1 VAARTLAAFISI
13 SSLIRRIVMSTVD
26 QTAAQGSAIGAE
38 AARPASINL
47 SSLGV
52 PTSVQGVTAQG
63 PNASPVK
70 YTPALSLERSV
81 ESDETLKKHDRSFYV
96 SAFKVGV
103 EKTARATL
111 DMCRVVFEANQVLDA
126 YDFEKFCGEIGIR
139 SGSSTIRKFIAIGRV
154 YPRFINYADQ
164 LPIAWTNIYL
174 LTQIPAK
181 SFEHCLQQGKAL
193 KDIKGNYLRSLIES
207 TQDLSS
213 LDNRLPYD
221 KNHHG
226 HMFAKVLFTKKIDD
240 VDWRAAEK
248 ALNELEARLPI
259 KVVVL
264 NQIASI
270 VEQRKL
276 QRYTQA
282 KKHFKDLEFKPE
294 VWDFGDEANA
304 VLPRNDPD
312 AQQPKA
318 A

>member
-1 VAARTLAAFISI
+1 
-13 SSLIRRIVMSTVD
+13 MSTVD
-26 QTAAQGSAIGAE
+26 QIAAQGSAIGAE

-126 YDFEKFCGEIGIR
+126 YDFEKFCGEIEIR

-154 YPRFINYADQ
+154 YPRFINHADQ

-174 LTQIPAK
+174 LTQIPA
-181 SFEHCLQQGKAL
+181 SAGTGAELPHVGVGKGSGTAPAL
-193 KDIKGNYLRSLIES
+193 SASSRGASPAGNH
-207 TQDLSS
+207 
-213 LDNRLPYD
+213 PCP
-221 KNHHG
+221 G
-226 HMFAKVLFTKKIDD
+226 G
-240 VDWRAAEK
+240 WRAW
-248 ALNELEARLPI
+248 LRARI
-259 KVVVL
+259 
-264 NQIASI
+264 
-270 VEQRKL
+270 R
-276 QRYTQA
+276 
-282 KKHFKDLEFKPE
+282 E
-294 VWDFGDEANA
+294 VSSC
-304 VLPRNDPD
+304 R
-312 AQQPKA
+312 
-318 A
+318 

>member
-1 VAARTLAAFISI
+1 
-13 SSLIRRIVMSTVD
+13 MSTVD
-26 QTAAQGSAIGAE
+26 QAIAQGSTLEVDE
-38 AARPASINL
+38 ATSIKL
-47 SSLGV
+47 ASLGV
-52 PTSVQGVTAQG
+52 PAAVHAVDEDEDEGQASASRYTA
-63 PNASPVK
+63 
-70 YTPALSLERSV
+70 ALSLERSV
-81 ESDETLKKHDRSFYV
+81 ELDQTLEKHDRSFYV

-174 LTQIPAK
+174 LTQIPAE
-181 SFEHCLQQGKAL
+181 SFERCLRYGKSL
-193 KDIKGNYLRSLIES
+193 KDIKGNYLRRLIES

-213 LDNRLPYD
+213 LNNGLPYD
-221 KNHHG
+221 KDHHG
-226 HMFAKVLFTKKIDD
+226 HMFAKVLFTKTIDD

-264 NQIASI
+264 KHVSTVA
-270 VEQRKL
+270 EQRKL
-276 QRYTQA
+276 QRYKQA
-282 KKHFKDLEFKPE
+282 KKHFKGLEFKPE